1 MSERRPN
8 SPCPAWRRLR
18 RAAAGATA
26 VLALCL
32 AACGGSGSAS
42 TGSVTTAALVKTPP
56 LPLQGCTYMINGQ
69 VPPGEAPGES
79 PAFPQSQPDAAAAS
93 AIASIRG
100 HGGSAMVGSFLL
112 PAGTALYNGPDTSQ
126 PPVGTVSSTQQFVV
140 VEPVVWVDHS
150 GKRWLA
156 SFLACGGPN
165 LYWISVDQV
174 DSKQPGGAGS
184 VGSQLTAFQKA
195 PPYTQTGKA
204 SFLPIK
210 VDHTDHFVFDDP
222 RVTFAIGRGEL
233 IIS

>member
-1 MSERRPN
+1 MASTPPRRRGGHRGSGVVPRGL
-8 SPCPAWRRLR
+8 WGQRLGIHR
-18 RAAAGATA
+18 SATA
-26 VLALCL
+26 
-32 AACGGSGSAS
+32 
-42 TGSVTTAALVKTPP
+42 TLVKTPP
-56 LPLQGCTYMINGQ
+56 LPLQGCTYVIDGQ

-79 PAFPQSQPDAAAAS
+79 PRFRSHSRMPRPPRRSRASVDTAGPPWSAAS
-93 AIASIRG
+93 CC
-100 HGGSAMVGSFLL
+100 L
-112 PAGTALYNGPDTSQ
+112 PALRST
-126 PPVGTVSSTQQFVV
+126 TVPTRASRPWARSLHQQFVV